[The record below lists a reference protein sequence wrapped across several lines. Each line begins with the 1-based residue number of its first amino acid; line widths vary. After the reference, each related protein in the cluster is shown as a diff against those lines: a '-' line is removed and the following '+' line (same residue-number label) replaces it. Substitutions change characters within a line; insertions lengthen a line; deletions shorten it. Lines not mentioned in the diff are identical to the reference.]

1 MRNMK
6 IDPWFWAG
14 LKVRR
19 SGWSRDM
26 EKFIEWLLAFDFEG
40 CGQDNAAIAE
50 GLADALVVCMFKC
63 IFCFLL
69 LSF

>member
-1 MRNMK
+1 
-6 IDPWFWAG
+6 
-14 LKVRR
+14 
-19 SGWSRDM
+19 M

-50 GLADALVVCMFKC
+50 GLADALEVCMFKC
-63 IFCFLL
+63 VFCFLL